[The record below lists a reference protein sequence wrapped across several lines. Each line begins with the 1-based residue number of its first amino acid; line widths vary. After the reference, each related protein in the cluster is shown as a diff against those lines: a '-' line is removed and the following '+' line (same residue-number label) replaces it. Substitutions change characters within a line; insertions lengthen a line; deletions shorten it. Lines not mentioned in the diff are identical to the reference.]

1 MLHAGGGL
9 ATTRLKAGGSPCAG
23 TPELHLP
30 GRPVQV
36 CGLQAEE
43 TSVLCRSL
51 GCGEVLRAPRPDDI
65 WEPGDRSPKTVT
77 CQGNE
82 SSIFSCKFDMNV
94 WNHCSLLSE
103 AQVVCSGRE
112 ASLGPLRG
120 APFHSGGGGGA
131 GLTGGPLPGREP
143 DECVH
148 PHCPSTPSAGIP
160 AWGRRATWSI
170 PRTPPRTRTLSSVM

>member
-120 APFHSGGGGGA
+120 APFHSGGGG
-131 GLTGGPLPGREP
+131 
-143 DECVH
+143 
-148 PHCPSTPSAGIP
+148 
-160 AWGRRATWSI
+160 RRG
-170 PRTPPRTRTLSSVM
+170 